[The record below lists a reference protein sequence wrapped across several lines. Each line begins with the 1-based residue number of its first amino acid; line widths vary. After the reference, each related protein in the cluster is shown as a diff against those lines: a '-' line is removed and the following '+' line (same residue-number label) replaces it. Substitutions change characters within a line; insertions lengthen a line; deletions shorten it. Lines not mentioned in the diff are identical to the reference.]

1 MPLFLLLLLLPSP
14 SCPQSTCEVSKV
26 ANLLE
31 VNCDNR
37 GLKAL
42 PKDLPADT
50 AILHLSKNSFG
61 TFSTVPLV
69 PLTVLTQLHM
79 ENSQLTSLQADGVL
93 PLLEILEIP
102 HNKLASLP
110 LLGGAL
116 PSLTTLDVSYNK
128 LNSLSPG
135 ALSGLGQL
143 HELRLR
149 GNKLK
154 TLPHRLL
161 ASTPQL
167 RKLDL
172 ADNQLMELP
181 PGLLDGLQELD
192 TLFLQGNW
200 LRTIPKGF
208 FRDLLLPFAFLH
220 NNPWYCDCGIRY
232 FRLWLRDNANNV
244 YVWMEGVDV
253 KAMTPNVNS
262 VRCANE
268 AKTPIIAYSKE
279 DCPPLNG
286 GGYTDDYDDSSEVGS
301 NTVPT
306 RAVITNTKGNT
317 THWGLLYSESAS
329 SLHSQM
335 PYLPPTQES
344 TKKQITFPTTRE
356 PITFFKAPKPTTEPT
371 TTPSTPEP
379 TTPTPPEPTT
389 PPSTTLTTPE
399 PTTTPTTPEPTTP
412 PSTTPTTPEPTTTP
426 TTPEPTTPPTTL
438 TTPEPTTP
446 PTTLTTPEPTTLP
459 TILTTPEP
467 TTTPT
472 TPEPT
477 TPPTTLTTP
486 EPTTLPTILTTP
498 EPTTPPTTT
507 LIYPEPTTIQTVSEP
522 TILSTTTESTSLPTL
537 ESTIIS
543 EFGDLAKVRE
553 VAQGNVASSRN
564 DPFLNPDFCCLL
576 PLGFYILGLLWLLFA
591 SVVLILL
598 LTWVWHMKPQALD
611 FGQSVALA
619 TVKHTARVE
628 LQRGRQVAVP
638 RAWLLFLQ
646 GTLPTF
652 RSSLFLWVRPNGRV
666 GPLVTG
672 RRLSALSL
680 GRGQDLLGTVSVRYS
695 GHSL

>member
-14 SCPQSTCEVSKV
+14 SRPQSTCETSKV

-42 PKDLPADT
+42 PPDLPAAT
-50 AILHLSKNSFG
+50 AILHLGKNSLG
-61 TFSTVPLV
+61 TFSMAPLE
-69 PLTVLTQLHM
+69 PLTLLTQLHM
-79 ENSQLTSLQADGVL
+79 ENSQLTRLQADGVL

-102 HNKLASLP
+102 HNQLASLP

-116 PSLTTLDVSYNK
+116 PALTTLDVSYNK

-135 ALSGLGQL
+135 ALAGLSQL

-181 PGLLDGLQELD
+181 SGLLDGLQELD

-208 FRDLLLPFAFLH
+208 FGDLLLPFAFLH
-220 NNPWYCDCGIRY
+220 NNPWYCDCGILY
-232 FRLWLRDNANNV
+232 FSLWLQDNENNV
-244 YVWMEGVDV
+244 YLWMEGVDV

-262 VRCANE
+262 VRCVNE
-268 AKTPIIAYSKE
+268 AKTPIIDYTNK
-279 DCPPLNG
+279 DCPHLNG
-286 GGYTDDYDDSSEVGS
+286 EGYTADYDDSFEVGS

-306 RAVITNTKGNT
+306 KAVVTNTKANT
-317 THWGLLYSESAS
+317 TLWGLLYSESAA
-329 SLHSQM
+329 SLHNQM

-344 TKKQITFPTTRE
+344 TEKQTTFPTTRE
-356 PITFFKAPKPTTEPT
+356 PITFSKTPKPTTKPTTTPITPELTTLPTLTLPTSEPT
-371 TTPSTPEP
+371 TTPTTP
-379 TTPTPPEPTT
+379 TPTPPEPTT
-389 PPSTTLTTPE
+389 PP
-399 PTTTPTTPEPTTP
+399 TTTPTA
-412 PSTTPTTPEPTTTP
+412 
-426 TTPEPTTPPTTL
+426 
-438 TTPEPTTP
+438 
-446 PTTLTTPEPTTLP
+446 
-459 TILTTPEP
+459 
-467 TTTPT
+467 
-472 TPEPT
+472 
-477 TPPTTLTTP
+477 
-486 EPTTLPTILTTP
+486 
-498 EPTTPPTTT
+498 
-507 LIYPEPTTIQTVSEP
+507 PEPTTIQTISEP
-522 TILSTTTESTSLPTL
+522 ILSTTTESTSLPTS
-537 ESTIIS
+537 EFTIIS
-543 EFGDLAKVRE
+543 EFDDLAKVRG
-553 VAQGNVASSRN
+553 VAHGNVDSSRN

-598 LTWVWHMKPQALD
+598 LTWVRHTKPQALG

-619 TVKHTARVE
+619 TAKHTTHVE

-666 GPLVTG
+666 GPLVAG
-672 RRLSALSL
+672 RRPSALSL
-680 GRGQDLLGTVSVRYS
+680 GRGQDLLGTVSIRYS

>member
-14 SCPQSTCEVSKV
+14 ACPQSPCEISKV

-37 GLKAL
+37 GLKAMPL
-42 PKDLPADT
+42 DLPAAT
-50 AILHLSKNSFG
+50 AILHLSENSLG
-61 TFSTVPLV
+61 TFSMVPLV
-69 PLTVLTQLHM
+69 PLTLLTQLHM

-116 PSLTTLDVSYNK
+116 PALTTLDVSYNQ

-135 ALSGLGQL
+135 ALGGLSQL

-208 FRDLLLPFAFLH
+208 FGDLLLPFAFLH
-220 NNPWYCDCGIRY
+220 NNPWYCDCDILY
-232 FRLWLRDNANNV
+232 FHLWLQDNGNNV

-262 VRCANE
+262 VRCVNW
-268 AKTPIIAYSKE
+268 AKTPIVAYSNKN
-279 DCPPLNG
+279 CPPLNG
-286 GGYTDDYDDSSEVGS
+286 GDYTDDYDDSSEVGS

-306 RAVITNTKGNT
+306 RAVITNTKATT
-317 THWGLLYSESAS
+317 THWGLLYSESAA

-344 TKKQITFPTTRE
+344 TKKQTTFPTTRE
-356 PITFFKAPKPTTEPT
+356 PIIFSKTPEPTTEPT
-371 TTPSTPEP
+371 TTLT
-379 TTPTPPEPTT
+379 TTPI
-389 PPSTTLTTPE
+389 LTTP
-399 PTTTPTTPEPTTP
+399 PTTTPTTPEPTTTLTTPEPTIP
-412 PSTTPTTPEPTTTP
+412 PTTPPTPESTTLTTPEPTPTTPEPTTTPTTSKPTTPPTTTP
-426 TTPEPTTPPTTL
+426 TTPEPTTPPT
-438 TTPEPTTP
+438 PES
-446 PTTLTTPEPTTLP
+446 TTLTTPEPTT
-459 TILTTPEP
+459 
-467 TTTPT
+467 
-472 TPEPT
+472 
-477 TPPTTLTTP
+477 
-486 EPTTLPTILTTP
+486 
-498 EPTTPPTTT
+498 
-507 LIYPEPTTIQTVSEP
+507 IQTISEP
-522 TILSTTTESTSLPTL
+522 TITSTTTESTSLPTL

-543 EFGDLAKVRE
+543 EFGDLAKARG
-553 VAQGNVASSRN
+553 VAQGNVDSSRN
-564 DPFLNPDFCCLL
+564 DPFLNPDFCCLF

-598 LTWVWHMKPQALD
+598 LTWVWNMKPQAPEW
-611 FGQSVALA
+611 GQSVALA
-619 TVKHTARVE
+619 TAKHSTHVE

-652 RSSLFLWVRPNGRV
+652 RSSLFLWVRPNGHM
-666 GPLVTG
+666 GPLVAG
-672 RRLSALSL
+672 RRPSALSL